1 MPVRSKLG
9 LGQREL
15 ILRLL
20 EIRYTALSPVT
31 TFLRSIWYIAHRLK
45 LTLISE
51 SEAVRCLRECTDDN
65 AEFRPQQWEA
75 IDRLA
80 NNQERLLIVQRTGW
94 GKSIVYFIATKS
106 LRNHGAGPTL
116 VISPLLSLM
125 RNQINDAE
133 ADLGLHAVT
142 INSNNTEEW
151 DDAKQAVRSGEC
163 DLLLISPERLA
174 NRGFREEVLDE
185 MEREIGMLVID
196 EAHCISDWGHDFR
209 PDYRRIR
216 DIVER
221 LPDEIPIAATTAT
234 ANDRVVDDVTEQLPS
249 MTSLRGPLMRESLKL
264 QTLEFDKQEER
275 LAWLAENVSA
285 TMYSGIIYCLTHEDV
300 QDVATWLQDH
310 GVNVLPYHGGM
321 DGDRRE
327 QLEAKLMDNEVDAL
341 VATNAL
347 GMGFNKPDLGYV
359 IHFQRPPNLIR
370 YYQEIGRAGRDL
382 DEAYAFVLS
391 HDRDDEIARYF
402 IENSFPDPKDFEQVL
417 DTIAASDGPL
427 HKKQLLKL
435 LNLSYKKIDKCL
447 SILRVDGALDRLDD
461 GFVRTDGEWT
471 YDNERYQE
479 VTEQRWQELA
489 RIQEFVSTDD
499 CLMKFIAEE
508 LDDTLDEPCGQC
520 ASCDQDF
527 LPETIFDDDL
537 IEKARAFYRDDGWQI
552 IEPRSQLPEKH
563 GTFGWISDA
572 ERLEPGRA
580 LAQFNDPGLGELV
593 QHGKTEVGQFDQ
605 ELVDSAVN
613 LIETTW
619 KPSPEPEWVTAVP
632 STSVEGLVSD
642 AAERIAAKLELPY
655 DSVVERVEETEPQA
669 DLANSYQQCWN
680 VQGAFKMKDSVREGP
695 VLLVDDVFGSRW
707 TLTEVGRTL
716 RQAGSGPVLPFA
728 FAERKQF

>member
-1 MPVRSKLG
+1 
-9 LGQREL
+9 
-15 ILRLL
+15 
-20 EIRYTALSPVT
+20 
-31 TFLRSIWYIAHRLK
+31 
-45 LTLISE
+45 
-51 SEAVRCLRECTDDN
+51 
-65 AEFRPQQWEA
+65 
-75 IDRLA
+75 
-80 NNQERLLIVQRTGW
+80 LLIVQRTGW
-94 GKSIVYFIATKS
+94 GKSIVYFIATKA
-106 LRNHGAGPTL
+106 LRDHGAGPTL

-142 INSNNTEEW
+142 INSNNTDEW
-151 DDAKQAVRSGEC
+151 DDAKRAVRSGEC

-174 NRGFREEVLDE
+174 KREFREEVLDE
-185 MEREIGMLVID
+185 MEQKIGMLVID

-216 DIVER
+216 DMVGR

-234 ANDRVVDDVTEQLPS
+234 ANNRVVDDITEQLPG
-249 MTSLRGPLMRESLKL
+249 MTSLRGPLMRESLKI
-264 QTLEFDKQEER
+264 QSLEFDEQEER

-310 GVNVLPYHGGM
+310 GVNALPYHGGM
-321 DGDRRE
+321 DGERRE

-382 DEAYAFVLS
+382 DEAYAFVLTC
-391 HDRDDEIARYF
+391 DRDDEIARYF
-402 IENSFPDPKDFEQVL
+402 IENSFPDPEDFEQVL
-417 DTIAASDGPL
+417 DTVDASDEPL

-435 LNLSYKKIDKCL
+435 LDLSYKKIDKCL
-447 SILRVDGALDRLDD
+447 GILRVDGALDRVDD
-461 GFVRTDGEWT
+461 GFIRTNEEWT
-471 YDNERYQE
+471 YDQERYQE
-479 VTEQRWQELA
+479 VTEQRWRELA
-489 RIQEFVSTDD
+489 RIQDFVSTDD
-499 CLMKFIAEE
+499 CLMRFIAEE
-508 LDDTLDEPCGQC
+508 LDNPLDGPCGQC
-520 ASCDQDF
+520 ANCDRNF
-527 LPETIFDDDL
+527 LPETIFDDNL
-537 IEKARAFYRDDGWQI
+537 IKKARVFYRDDGWQI
-552 IEPRSQLPEKH
+552 IEPRSQLPKKH
-563 GTFGWISDA
+563 GTFGWIPEN

-580 LAQFNDPGLGELV
+580 LARYNDPGWGERI
-593 QHGKTEVGQFDQ
+593 QHGKTETGQFDL
-605 ELVDSAVN
+605 ELVNATVD

-619 KPSPEPEWVTAVP
+619 EPDPEPEWVTAVP
-632 STSVEGLVSD
+632 STSMEGLVTD
-642 AAERIAAKLELPY
+642 AAERIATKLDLPY
-655 DSVVERVEETEPQA
+655 DPVVERVEKTAPQA

-680 VQGAFKMKDSVREGP
+680 VQGTFEVSDSVREDP

-707 TLTEVGRTL
+707 TLTEVGRRL

-728 FAERKQF
+728 FAERRQF